1 MQKSYVAIVII
12 LLILCGCSVQK
23 NIDGIHHSIENEVNT
38 SESDQD
44 KHIENKRVQEEIL
57 DNLELKEITKYF
69 DMEMSE
75 ILEETTGELSDDF
88 DTIPILESHL
98 FFPYLFDE
106 TLGLTFVFNNRVDDS
121 NPIYLIVTCESNVQ
135 DINVLGARPGMNF
148 VQIKEVLGET
158 EVTKTWLANEDN
170 IAYQLLFKK
179 DNINYRFIS
188 YDENGDNSIL
198 YISKQNSR

>member
-1 MQKSYVAIVII
+1 MQKTCVAIVII
-12 LLILCGCSVQK
+12 LLILCGCSEQK
-23 NIDGIHHSIENEVNT
+23 NIDGINHSIENEVST
-38 SESDQD
+38 SESDKD
-44 KHIENKRVQEEIL
+44 KHIENKRVQEKIL
-57 DNLELKEITKYF
+57 DDLELKEITKYF

-75 ILEETTGELSDDF
+75 ILEEITGELSDDF

-106 TLGLTFVFNNRVDDS
+106 TLGLTFVFNNKVDDS

-179 DNINYRFIS
+179 DKIDYRFIS
-188 YDENGDNSIL
+188 YNENGDDSIL
-198 YISKQNSR
+198 YISKQN